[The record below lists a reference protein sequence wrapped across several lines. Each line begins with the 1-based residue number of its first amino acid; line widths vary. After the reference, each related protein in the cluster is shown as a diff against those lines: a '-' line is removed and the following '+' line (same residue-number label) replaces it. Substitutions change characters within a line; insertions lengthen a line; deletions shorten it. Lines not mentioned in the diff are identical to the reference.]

1 MTNPNILP
9 PNILTAAETAW
20 NRAQEKQESW
30 PFGSSATYQSLGAA
44 SLHSLDAAV
53 VRAREQGVVGF
64 DGLDGVVNSEIKEL
78 FKRDLEDYKTIF
90 AGAGIDMPTPV
101 ELAEG
106 GIDFGH
112 LAELKEILPEYDLV
126 VAPLTL
132 PLDSVRQLMSTV
144 ARDTTVPNNPLGIV
158 QTQTREKSDGLF
170 AESEVANCWDR
181 MINNTVAYWGLPIV
195 EDDYK
200 WTAFLLL
207 NNDDQDR
214 LIPYEQAMKEGRMPT
229 PVTSYV
235 AYQLYRI
242 HQAMSP
248 MDSKEWVITSNEF
261 ASSEGSASVLK
272 SCFSNSGNDIMIRCT
287 SIEFAKTFVKVRPL
301 VG

>member
-44 SLHSLDAAV
+44 SLHTLDAAV
-53 VRAREQGVVGF
+53 VRAREQGMVGF
-64 DGLDGVVNSEIKEL
+64 NGLDGITNLETREL

-90 AGAGIDMPTPV
+90 AGAGIDMPTPD
-101 ELAEG
+101 ELAQG
-106 GIDFGH
+106 GIDFGR
-112 LAELKEILPEYDLV
+112 LAELKEELPDHDLV
-126 VAPLTL
+126 VAPLVL
-132 PLDSVRQLMSTV
+132 PINTVRQLVSAV
-144 ARDTTVPNNPLGIV
+144 AQDKTVPNNPLGIV

-235 AYQLYRI
+235 AYQLHRI

-261 ASSEGSASVLK
+261 ASSEGSASVSK

>member
-1 MTNPNILP
+1 MSMTEILP
-9 PNILTAAETAW
+9 PEILTAAGSAWDKAHERQETAS
-20 NRAQEKQESW
+20 QG
-30 PFGSSATYQSLGAA
+30 FGSAALFGA
-44 SLHSLDAAV
+44 LDGAV
-53 VRAREQGVVGF
+53 SEAMERGEVGF
-64 DGLDGVVNSEIKEL
+64 NGLENRIANPEIREL
-78 FKRDLEDYKTIF
+78 FKRDLEGYRTVF
-90 AGAGIDMPTPV
+90 AGAGIDMPTPA
-101 ELAEG
+101 ELAQG
-106 GIDFGH
+106 GIDFGR
-112 LAELKEILPEYDLV
+112 LAELKEKLPDHDLV
-126 VAPLTL
+126 VAPLVL
-132 PLDSVRQLMSTV
+132 PINTVRQLVSAV
-144 ARDTTVPNNPLGIV
+144 AQDKTVPNNPLGIV

-170 AESEVANCWDR
+170 AESEVADCWDR
-181 MINNTVAYWGLPIV
+181 MINDTVAYWGLPIV

-229 PVTSYV
+229 PVTSYI

-248 MDSKEWVITSNEF
+248 MDSKGWVITSNEF

>member
-1 MTNPNILP
+1 MANPNLLS
-9 PNILTAAETAW
+9 PNSRTAAEAAW
-20 NRAQEKQESW
+20 ERAQEKREAW

-44 SLHSLDAAV
+44 SLHTLDAAV
-53 VRAREQGVVGF
+53 ATARERGAAGF
-64 DGLDGVVNSEIKEL
+64 DGLN
-78 FKRDLEDYKTIF
+78 
-90 AGAGIDMPTPV
+90 GITPA

-106 GIDFGH
+106 GIDFGR
-112 LAELKEILPEYDLV
+112 LAELKEELPDHDLV
-126 VAPLTL
+126 VAPLVL
-132 PLDSVRQLMSTV
+132 PINTVRQLVSAV
-144 ARDTTVPNNPLGIV
+144 AQDKTVPNNPLGIV

-170 AESEVANCWDR
+170 AESEVTDCWDR

-235 AYQLYRI
+235 AYQLHRI

>member
-1 MTNPNILP
+1 MANPNLLS
-9 PNILTAAETAW
+9 PNSRTAAEAAW
-20 NRAQEKQESW
+20 ERAQEKRESW

-44 SLHSLDAAV
+44 SLHTLDTAV
-53 VRAREQGVVGF
+53 VRAREQGMVGF
-64 DGLDGVVNSEIKEL
+64 NGLDGITNLETREL

-90 AGAGIDMPTPV
+90 AGAGIDMPTPD
-101 ELAEG
+101 ELAQG
-106 GIDFGH
+106 GIDFGR
-112 LAELKEILPEYDLV
+112 LAELKEELPDHDLV
-126 VAPLTL
+126 VAPLVL
-132 PLDSVRQLMSTV
+132 PINTVRQLVSAV
-144 ARDTTVPNNPLGIV
+144 AQDKTVPNNPLGIV

-235 AYQLYRI
+235 AYQLHRI

-261 ASSEGSASVLK
+261 ASSEGSASVSK

>member
-1 MTNPNILP
+1 MSMAEIIP
-9 PNILTAAETAW
+9 PEILTAAGNAW
-20 NRAQEKQESW
+20 DKAHERQEAASQG
-30 PFGSSATYQSLGAA
+30 FGSVALFGA
-44 SLHSLDAAV
+44 LDGAV
-53 VRAREQGVVGF
+53 SETREKGGAGF
-64 DGLDGVVNSEIKEL
+64 DLDGVTNPEIREL
-78 FKRDLEDYKTIF
+78 FKRDLEGYRTVF
-90 AGAGIDMPTPV
+90 AGAGIKMPTPD
-101 ELAEG
+101 ELAQG
-106 GIDFGH
+106 GIDFGR
-112 LAELKEILPEYDLV
+112 LAEMKEERSDHDLV
-126 VAPLTL
+126 VAPLVL
-132 PLDSVRQLMSTV
+132 PINTVRQLVSAV
-144 ARDTTVPNNPLGIV
+144 AQDKTVPNNPLGIV

-170 AESEVANCWDR
+170 AESEVADCWDR

-207 NNDDQDR
+207 NNDDRDR

-229 PVTSYV
+229 PVTSYI

-272 SCFSNSGNDIMIRCT
+272 SCFSNFGSDIMIRCT
-287 SIEFAKTFVKVRPL
+287 SIKSAKTFVKVRPL

>member
-1 MTNPNILP
+1 MSMTEILP
-9 PNILTAAETAW
+9 PEILTAAGSAWDKAHERQETAS
-20 NRAQEKQESW
+20 QG
-30 PFGSSATYQSLGAA
+30 FGSAALFGA
-44 SLHSLDAAV
+44 LDGAV
-53 VRAREQGVVGF
+53 SEAMERGEVGF
-64 DGLDGVVNSEIKEL
+64 NGLENRIANPEIREL
-78 FKRDLEDYKTIF
+78 FKRDLEGYRTVF
-90 AGAGIDMPTPV
+90 AGAGIKMPTPA
-101 ELAEG
+101 ELAQG
-106 GIDFGH
+106 GIDFGR
-112 LAELKEILPEYDLV
+112 LAELKEKLPDHDLV
-126 VAPLTL
+126 VAPLVL
-132 PLDSVRQLMSTV
+132 PINTVRQLVSAV
-144 ARDTTVPNNPLGIV
+144 AQDKTVPNNPLGIV

-170 AESEVANCWDR
+170 AESEVADCWDR
-181 MINNTVAYWGLPIV
+181 MINDTVAYWGLPIV

-207 NNDDQDR
+207 NNDDRDR

-229 PVTSYV
+229 PVTSYI

-248 MDSKEWVITSNEF
+248 MDSKGWVITSNEF

-272 SCFSNSGNDIMIRCT
+272 SCFSNSNSGSDIMIRCT

>member
-44 SLHSLDAAV
+44 SLHTLDAAV
-53 VRAREQGVVGF
+53 VRAKEQGAAGF
-64 DGLDGVVNSEIKEL
+64 NGLDGITNLETREL
-78 FKRDLEDYKTIF
+78 FRRDLEDYKTIF
-90 AGAGIDMPTPV
+90 AGAGIDMPTPA

-106 GIDFGH
+106 GIDFRH
-112 LAELKEILPEYDLV
+112 LAELKEELPDHDLV
-126 VAPLTL
+126 VAPLVL
-132 PLDSVRQLMSTV
+132 PIDTVRQLVSAV
-144 ARDTTVPNNPLGIV
+144 AQDKTVPNNPLGIV
-158 QTQTREKSDGLF
+158 QPQTREKSNGLF
-170 AESEVANCWDR
+170 AESEVADCWDR

-229 PVTSYV
+229 PVTSYI
-235 AYQLYRI
+235 AYQLHRI
-242 HQAMSP
+242 HQAISP

-272 SCFSNSGNDIMIRCT
+272 SCFSNFGSDIMIRCT
-287 SIEFAKTFVKVRPL
+287 SIEFVKTFVKVRPL

>member
-1 MTNPNILP
+1 M
-9 PNILTAAETAW
+9 
-20 NRAQEKQESW
+20 
-30 PFGSSATYQSLGAA
+30 
-44 SLHSLDAAV
+44 
-53 VRAREQGVVGF
+53 
-64 DGLDGVVNSEIKEL
+64 
-78 FKRDLEDYKTIF
+78 
-90 AGAGIDMPTPV
+90 
-101 ELAEG
+101 
-106 GIDFGH
+106 
-112 LAELKEILPEYDLV
+112 
-126 VAPLTL
+126 
-132 PLDSVRQLMSTV
+132 RQLVSAV
-144 ARDTTVPNNPLGIV
+144 AQDKTVPNNPLGIV

-170 AESEVANCWDR
+170 AESEVADCWDR
-181 MINNTVAYWGLPIV
+181 MINDTVAYWGLPIV

-207 NNDDQDR
+207 NNDDRDR

-229 PVTSYV
+229 PVTSYI

-248 MDSKEWVITSNEF
+248 MDSKGWVITSNEF

-272 SCFSNSGNDIMIRCT
+272 SCFSNSNSGSDIMIRCT